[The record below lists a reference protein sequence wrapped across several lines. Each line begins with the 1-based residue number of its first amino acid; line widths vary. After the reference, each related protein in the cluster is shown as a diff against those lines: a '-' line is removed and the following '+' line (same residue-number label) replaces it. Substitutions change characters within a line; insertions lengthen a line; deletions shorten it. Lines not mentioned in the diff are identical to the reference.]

1 MGGGRWF
8 FVKNLEKEKLK
19 IKHFW
24 CGIGWKILRKT
35 LWFLSC
41 KIFFWVKAYFFHLLP
56 TPPPPPP
63 PPTAPLLARIFTDAC
78 NCISMQ
84 KINSIYQLILQTK
97 QILQSHDLIVT
108 SKATS
113 SFSEF
118 LSAFK
123 KSNQFIL
130 SIQSWGTAHFRVP
143 WP

>member
-1 MGGGRWF
+1 MWNRVKDFEENPLIFVMQNF
-8 FVKNLEKEKLK
+8 FLGQSL
-19 IKHFW
+19 
-24 CGIGWKILRKT
+24 
-35 LWFLSC
+35 FLPPP
-41 KIFFWVKAYFFHLLP
+41 FP
-56 TPPPPPP
+56 PPPPPP

-130 SIQSWGTAHFRVP
+130 SIQS
-143 WP
+143 

>member
-1 MGGGRWF
+1 MWNRVKDFEENPLIFVMQNF
-8 FVKNLEKEKLK
+8 FLGQSL
-19 IKHFW
+19 
-24 CGIGWKILRKT
+24 
-35 LWFLSC
+35 FL
-41 KIFFWVKAYFFHLLP
+41 
-56 TPPPPPP
+56 PPPSHPSP

-108 SKATS
+108 SKVTS

-130 SIQSWGTAHFRVP
+130 SIQS
-143 WP
+143 